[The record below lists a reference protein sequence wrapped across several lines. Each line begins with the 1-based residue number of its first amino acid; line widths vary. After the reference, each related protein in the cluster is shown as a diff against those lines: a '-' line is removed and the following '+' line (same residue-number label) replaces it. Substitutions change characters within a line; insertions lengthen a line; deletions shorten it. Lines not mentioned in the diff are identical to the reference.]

1 MYRNLCRMR
10 SWAVHYTACWRNR
23 RKHCHLPREMNPFVS
38 LCAFF
43 ERKEALCL
51 VLSFCVLM
59 LHKHKH
65 RGLQSSELIGKEAQ
79 DRQQN
84 PNGSWDKCHNWQM
97 QSRQSKSKHKTS
109 QNDTKCT
116 MRINEIQGVKTICQE
131 FWSLAVC
138 ILFFVPLCPA
148 SRTMRESNIFQTC
161 HRCTRGSAWV
171 QWWNRLGKFCAS
183 LPPFK
188 ANGTKWNKHV
198 KHRIDITSMTSQQA
212 AWCGP
217 QKKSLPSAK
226 SRRATSIRNLPL
238 PALPMTKFCQK
249 KR

>member
-23 RKHCHLPREMNPFVS
+23 RKHCHLPRDMNPFVS

-131 FWSLAVC
+131 F
-138 ILFFVPLCPA
+138 
-148 SRTMRESNIFQTC
+148 
-161 HRCTRGSAWV
+161 
-171 QWWNRLGKFCAS
+171 
-183 LPPFK
+183 
-188 ANGTKWNKHV
+188 
-198 KHRIDITSMTSQQA
+198 
-212 AWCGP
+212 
-217 QKKSLPSAK
+217 
-226 SRRATSIRNLPL
+226 
-238 PALPMTKFCQK
+238 
-249 KR
+249 